1 MTSISPDDPAPQRV
15 PPVRAAGG
23 VVLAQDAALGRV
35 VLVVHRP
42 AHADWSL
49 PKGHID
55 PGETAPVTAVRE
67 VREETGV
74 DARIVAELGTTEHR
88 VRVPYP
94 TTKQVHWFTMRP
106 TGPIDADG
114 HDAVELVRMP
124 DAEVDV
130 VAWWPTDRAL
140 IELTYDGERELLD
153 RALAAATEGQR

>member
-1 MTSISPDDPAPQRV
+1 MTASSPDDTAQRPV
-15 PPVRAAGG
+15 PRVRAAGG
-23 VVLAQDAALGRV
+23 VVLAQDVALGRV

-55 PGETAPVTAVRE
+55 PGETAPVTALRE

-74 DARIVAELGTTEHR
+74 DARIVADLGTTEHP
-88 VRVPYP
+88 VGVPHA
-94 TTKQVHWFTMRP
+94 TIKEVQWFAMRP
-106 TGPIDADG
+106 TGPTDARE
-114 HDAVELVRMP
+114 HDAVELVRVP

-140 IELTYDGERELLD
+140 LELTYDGERELLD
-153 RALAAATEGQR
+153 RALAADARGR